1 MNARLRPLL
10 PVLAPLLLGAV
21 AYLLLGDGP
30 HTDAGRQ
37 VEAVAWSL
45 PEDAPV
51 DAAAAREV
59 WEKRAP
65 WGRAAAAAT
74 AATGAPAPQPLPV
87 GVIAAGGQWQALFFM
102 PGGDVVRLAKGEA
115 LPTGGEVKAI
125 SPTVVA
131 WTDAAG
137 EAHRRE
143 LLVDADPRPAAVP
156 VATPATGADARR
168 ERARQRAESRNPLR
182 RADNAG
188 GTETRNPLR
197 RADNA
202 GGAET
207 RNPLR
212 RPDAAAGTTRN
223 PLRRDTAATPP
234 ATLVPPPTNSTT
246 TTTTTTAPTTTRPPA
261 TSTTAPPSGGDR
273 PGSTRRP

>member
-10 PVLAPLLLGAV
+10 PVLAPLLLGTV

-51 DAAAAREV
+51 DAAAARVV

-65 WGRAAAAAT
+65 WGRAAASAT

-102 PGGDVVRLAKGEA
+102 PGGEVVRLAKGEA

-168 ERARQRAESRNPLR
+168 ERARERAESRNPLR
-182 RADNAG
+182 RADN
-188 GTETRNPLR
+188 T
-197 RADNA
+197 

-212 RPDAAAGTTRN
+212 RPDAASGATRN
-223 PLRRDTAATPP
+223 TQRRDAP
-234 ATLVPPPTNSTT
+234 AGPPPSNTT
-246 TTTTTTAPTTTRPPA
+246 TTTTTRPPA
-261 TSTTAPPSGGDR
+261 RSTTAPPSRSDR

>member
-30 HTDAGRQ
+30 HTDAGRE

-87 GVIAAGGQWQALFFM
+87 GVIVAGGQWQALFFM
-102 PGGDVVRLAKGEA
+102 PGGNVVRLAKGEA

-182 RADNAG
+182 RPDNAP
-188 GTETRNPLR
+188 GT
-197 RADNA
+197 
-202 GGAET
+202 ET

-212 RPDAAAGTTRN
+212 RPDAGAAPARN
-223 PLRRDTAATPP
+223 PLRRDTSAGPSATLAPP
-234 ATLVPPPTNSTT
+234 ATTTTGTT
-246 TTTTTTAPTTTRPPA
+246 TTTTTTNTAPSTTRP
-261 TSTTAPPSGGDR
+261 TSTERPSG
-273 PGSTRRP
+273 SRRP